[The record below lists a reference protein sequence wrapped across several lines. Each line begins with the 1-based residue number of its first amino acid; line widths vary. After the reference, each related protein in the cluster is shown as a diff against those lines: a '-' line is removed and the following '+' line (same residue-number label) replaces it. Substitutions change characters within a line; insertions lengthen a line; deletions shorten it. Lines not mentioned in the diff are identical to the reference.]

1 MNNPNEISLFP
12 NATTWLYNNYFIA
25 NLITA
30 ENQPNKINEKTRIC
44 AYAQGNFLQAPLLE
58 KWSQER

>member
-1 MNNPNEISLFP
+1 MNNPNEIAYFLTP
-12 NATTWLYNNYFIA
+12 QLDYYNYFIA

-44 AYAQGNFLQAPLLE
+44 AYAQENFLQAPLLE